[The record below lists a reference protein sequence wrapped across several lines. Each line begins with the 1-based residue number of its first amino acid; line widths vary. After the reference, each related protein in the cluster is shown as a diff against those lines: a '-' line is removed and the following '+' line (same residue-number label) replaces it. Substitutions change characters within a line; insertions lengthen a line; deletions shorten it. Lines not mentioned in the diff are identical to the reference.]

1 MASYSAVYQLRL
13 YRYGEDARS
22 QMLFH
27 YNMSG
32 DDRLAKQAIVAF
44 VFSARGDG
52 ILHGR
57 YPAQGAQIITISSLF
72 WVLQVCDHHL
82 YFGDDRF
89 SLSFASAIDGVFVF
103 FQNHIGSYGLVEG
116 LPGICWNLIHWHP
129 D

>member
-22 QMLFH
+22 EMPFH

-44 VFSARGDG
+44 AFSARGDG

-57 YPAQGAQIITISSLF
+57 YPAQGAQIITIFSLF

-82 YFGDDRF
+82 YFGDD
-89 SLSFASAIDGVFVF
+89 
-103 FQNHIGSYGLVEG
+103 QNHIGSYGLVEG
-116 LPGICWNLIHWHP
+116 LPGKYWNFIDWHP